1 MLYQNFTTKNI
12 DFVVRFFGYE
22 DVLDVL
28 FDQEESQHYEA
39 MTSCNYEEEADW
51 LYLNSRQFGIYAVRV
66 YFPNGSDNGPWNIRV
81 ESDVPK
87 VDPWSNSAQVAG
99 PNSNRCILP
108 THIGRRLF
116 HFGESL
122 VEPFRINGSAHMQI
136 ELSPTRSA
144 FANLYGNECGHPI
157 VTFELLD
164 YIEYEGPEIPWE
176 LEDIPF

>member
-12 DFVVRFFGYE
+12 DFVVRFFEYDSIE
-22 DVLDVL
+22 DLL
-28 FDQEESQHYEA
+28 WEQKEEQHYEA
-39 MTSCNYEEEADW
+39 ITSCNYEEEAYW
-51 LYLNSRQFGIYAVRV
+51 LHLHTRQLGKYIVKL

-81 ESDVPK
+81 ECDVPA
-87 VDPWSNSAQVAG
+87 VDYWSTSAQVPG
-99 PNSNRCILP
+99 PNSKRSILP
-108 THIGRRLF
+108 THIGQRLF

-144 FANLYGNECGHPI
+144 FANLYGSESAPI
-157 VTFELLD
+157 VRFEVLD
-164 YIEYEGPEIPWE
+164 WIEFEGPEIPWE